1 MPLLFELYVYS
12 LLKKKERNV
21 LFQTEYTKRR
31 LRPDF
36 ILPEK
41 GIIADAKYKEGKTP
55 DVEDLKQLSLYGR
68 IQKLRNLFKREP
80 TLVLIYPDFEG
91 KDKTSLL
98 SGKSAQDSYERE
110 MIQDFHDM
118 EIWRIPVPLEEV
130 S

>member
-12 LLKKKERNV
+12 LLKKEEKNV
-21 LFQTEYTKRR
+21 LFQTEYTRRR

-80 TLVLIYPDFEG
+80 TLVLIYPNFEG
-91 KDKTSLL
+91 RNKTSFF
-98 SGKSAQDSYERE
+98 SSEPIQGYPE
-110 MIQDFHDM
+110 MEVIQDFHDM
-118 EIWRIPVPLEEV
+118 EIWRIPVPLDTL
-130 S
+130 